1 MTGVLFSDKLESG
14 VIVPRDYQQSDVNE
28 SFRLWDS
35 GVVGA
40 LTRIFTGG
48 GKCLGK
54 DTPVLLYDGRIVPV
68 QEVRVG
74 DQLMGP
80 DNLPRTV
87 LSLARGT
94 DQMFRIVPKSGM
106 SWTCNSEHILTLKMT
121 NFNVP
126 SKDGSIGGRFSGEI
140 VDIPLNEYL
149 DSTISFRHIAK
160 GFRVPI
166 EFAERPVIV
175 DPYFLGLWLGDG
187 SSHEP
192 AITTADEIILDVVK
206 SVAAANGL
214 TVVKKKNSKV
224 NEKSKS
230 STYRL
235 SSKAEVGR
243 ARNPLWKAI
252 REYIPETKCIPIAYK
267 VNCRRIQL
275 EILAGLL
282 DTDGHLHNGG
292 YDFISKYEQLAQD
305 VAFVARSLGL
315 RAVVSPCIKTC
326 GNTGVS
332 GTYFRV
338 GISGDC
344 SIIPVRLPWKKAG
357 PRRQK
362 KDPLMFGFSV
372 EALGEGD
379 YYGFTITGDG
389 RFLLGDFTVT
399 HNTLA
404 SSFKFKRW
412 LERSPEHRC
421 MVLSYE
427 QQLVWQF
434 AEEVRDFLGI
444 EVGVEMSG
452 NEIHP
457 SRIPRVV
464 VACRQSLMAHEL
476 ATVEQREALATY
488 GITDLGLLT
497 KSAAKRALS
506 FLKRGCDITDIQA
519 MILQHNE
526 NYRANQ
532 ETGRYSRLHKFDYR
546 WPWLVVFDEAHKYS
560 MRLATVGHVVEWFE
574 KNPESRRS
582 GITATPKRSDNV
594 CIQSKL
600 FPGVSIDYPYR
611 DAVRDGYAVP
621 FDQRFIQIEGVD
633 FRRLKEESKGSIEK
647 WDSGL
652 DEVLNTEEQ
661 LAKLCQPML
670 DMVGNRQTLIF
681 SPSVSMARNVA
692 EFLNARVKC
701 ECSCATVAWY
711 PTRLLGDGAK
721 CVACG
726 EFVSNEH
733 VISSGVVAR
742 AVYGEMPPQDRRAI
756 YADHQSGKFQFL
768 SVCSLCLA
776 KGTLILTDWGE
787 VPIEH
792 VTTKMKVWDGI
803 EFVSHDGVVCH
814 GTKPVIEYEGLR
826 ATEDHHVWTSDGWKP
841 LAECKQERIAL
852 CVSGIDGNA
861 IRESDGYYRR
871 DGVTRQ
877 MRPAAP
883 RHGVRSMWRN
893 SSENV
898 LLASSREVSLPCVR
912 GQEPEL
918 RLHDVH
924 SRWLC
929 CLREIAGRYWGCRTY
944 WQVAARWIAG
954 ALHRLRA
961 RVDQAHIVP
970 GLGTGWMQVVL
981 QAVRRTVMAFVSL
994 SCCQAAMHEPASN
1007 RLSRLWRTWDSVPV
1021 SIDTG
1026 DGQVDFGEPWR
1037 SPEHDPGQDRQ
1048 QWPLLPREFAVRH
1061 SVNPS
1066 QQPEEADVYDIVNAG
1081 PRNRFTANGVIV
1093 SNCKEGYNDPEI
1105 AAVAVFRPVSKAA
1118 ASLAEQMKG
1127 RASRPER
1134 GCINGLNTVQE
1145 RLEAIANSRKPRALV
1160 IDLVGITGLA
1170 DCASTVQIFA
1180 DGLEDEV
1187 VARAEEIA
1195 LEGGMPDP
1203 QECIAE
1209 AQRQIADEKAA
1220 KEAAERIRQAREA
1233 EEERRRR
1240 EAAERARFDAK
1251 VKYSVHQIGSQQD
1264 VGAGMPYDMESRNS
1278 NDASEKQLRYLHML
1292 GMDFLSYVP
1301 TKAQAGRMITLLT
1314 GGNSPEDVAYLN
1326 HLNAKQWKRSGPSS
1340 KQVALMLRLGIANPQ
1355 KMTPQQAS
1363 RAIDRAK
1370 GSQA

>member
-28 SFRLWDS
+28 SFLLWDS
-35 GVVGA
+35 GVVGS

-326 GNTGVS
+326 VNTGAS

-457 SRIPRVV
+457 NRIPRVV

-768 SVCSLCLA
+768 SVCSLC
-776 KGTLILTDWGE
+776 
-787 VPIEH
+787 
-792 VTTKMKVWDGI
+792 
-803 EFVSHDGVVCH
+803 
-814 GTKPVIEYEGLR
+814 
-826 ATEDHHVWTSDGWKP
+826 
-841 LAECKQERIAL
+841 
-852 CVSGIDGNA
+852 
-861 IRESDGYYRR
+861 
-871 DGVTRQ
+871 
-877 MRPAAP
+877 
-883 RHGVRSMWRN
+883 
-893 SSENV
+893 
-898 LLASSREVSLPCVR
+898 
-912 GQEPEL
+912 
-918 RLHDVH
+918 
-924 SRWLC
+924 
-929 CLREIAGRYWGCRTY
+929 
-944 WQVAARWIAG
+944 
-954 ALHRLRA
+954 
-961 RVDQAHIVP
+961 
-970 GLGTGWMQVVL
+970 
-981 QAVRRTVMAFVSL
+981 
-994 SCCQAAMHEPASN
+994 
-1007 RLSRLWRTWDSVPV
+1007 
-1021 SIDTG
+1021 
-1026 DGQVDFGEPWR
+1026 
-1037 SPEHDPGQDRQ
+1037 
-1048 QWPLLPREFAVRH
+1048 
-1061 SVNPS
+1061 
-1066 QQPEEADVYDIVNAG
+1066 
-1081 PRNRFTANGVIV
+1081 
-1093 SNCKEGYNDPEI
+1093 KEGYNDPEI

-1209 AQRQIADEKAA
+1209 AQRQIADEKVA